1 MDGIKSWQSRQRFQS
16 PFVILGPGVEK
27 RAVEWIIQ
35 LQVPVL
41 VARDAFLSQR
51 FSTKNE
57 VEICI
62 YRKSK
67 RYLRE
72 IELFEYS
79 KNIQKIPKILI
90 SLK

>member
-1 MDGIKSWQSRQRFQS
+1 MDHSAR
-16 PFVILGPGVEK
+16 
-27 RAVEWIIQ
+27 
-35 LQVPVL
+35 LQVL

-72 IELFEYS
+72 IDLFEYS